1 MAYRKMHVKRR
12 SGAAVIASI
21 VCLMVVLLVTSSLVE
36 SAILHERQTRHQQ
49 HRLQA
54 LWLAEAALQ
63 QAQLQRQLDPDYSGG
78 MQHWSAEELGGT
90 HAALVETRIE
100 WEGGQSRIRVEA
112 KYPDS
117 PAMRVLHRSE
127 TTFSD
132 RDTGEAS

>member
-36 SAILHERQTRHQQ
+36 SVILHERQTRHQQ
-49 HRLQA
+49 HQLQA

-78 MQHWSAEELGGT
+78 IQRRSAEGLGGT
-90 HAALVETRIE
+90 HAAVVETRVE
-100 WEGGQSRIRVEA
+100 REGRQSRIWVEA
-112 KYPDS
+112 MYPDN
-117 PAMRVLHRSE
+117 PATRVLHRSE